1 VPDQV
6 PPLVSNLDDVTSP
19 KSWGILFALSLSN
32 INWHSD
38 WALRN
43 ILAGHYAASFLS
55 PVLGLQ
61 AVVELFCSYPAT
73 MTVPSPPSPP
83 PPPPPPPPP
92 LSSSSPSPSSL
103 SLQYFQNSLSSHWFS
118 PLRFSASGGL
128 YAFPMKSRRFFHLPS
143 VAFIVSVEIRIG

>member
-73 MTVPSPPSPP
+73 MTVPS
-83 PPPPPPPPP
+83 
-92 LSSSSPSPSSL
+92 SSSPSPSSL